1 MTGSRL
7 DIDMQVL
14 KYLIYF
20 HLFLINN
27 LTSKRESELGY
38 IASADFA
45 FIRIERR
52 NHLAM
57 VRLSAAVKLR
67 VADFSSVNC
76 SKNRTL
82 MHENRLF
89 IARGN
94 DTRVHKATMAR
105 L

>member
-45 FIRIERR
+45 FIWIERR

-57 VRLSAAVKLR
+57 LSSSLR
-67 VADFSSVNC
+67 CCQVTGSGF
-76 SKNRTL
+76 
-82 MHENRLF
+82 LF
-89 IARGN
+89 RELFQKTYPDA
-94 DTRVHKATMAR
+94 
-105 L
+105 